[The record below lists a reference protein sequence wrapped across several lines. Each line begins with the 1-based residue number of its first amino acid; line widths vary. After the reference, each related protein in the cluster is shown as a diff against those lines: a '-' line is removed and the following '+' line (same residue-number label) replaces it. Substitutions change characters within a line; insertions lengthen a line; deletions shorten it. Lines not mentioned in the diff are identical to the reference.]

1 MFAQSQLE
9 IALPLSSISQLI
21 LSYLMKAYYF
31 FQLLFEYAV
40 TLSDY
45 VVVSK
50 LEYNP
55 LSQG

>member
-1 MFAQSQLE
+1 
-9 IALPLSSISQLI
+9 
-21 LSYLMKAYYF
+21 MKAYYF